1 MIIMMYNTILTFIVI
16 FVYSITEFDVS
27 FKNFDFYPYIKLY
40 RNKRKI
46 DLGSFFRIMI
56 LGFV

>member
-27 FKNFDFYPYIKLY
+27 FKNFDLYQYIKLY
-40 RNKRKI
+40 RNTPKI
-46 DLGSFFRIMI
+46 NL
-56 LGFV
+56 L

>member
-40 RNKRKI
+40 RNRPKI
-46 DLGSFFRIMI
+46 DLGSFCRIMI
-56 LGFV
+56 LGLA